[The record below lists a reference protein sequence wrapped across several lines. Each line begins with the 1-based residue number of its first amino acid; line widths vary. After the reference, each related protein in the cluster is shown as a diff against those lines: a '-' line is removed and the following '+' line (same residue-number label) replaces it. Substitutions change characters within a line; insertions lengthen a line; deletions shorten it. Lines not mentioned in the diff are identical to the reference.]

1 MKILTAK
8 QIREIDRLSSEQ
20 FGIPGILLMENAGM
34 RVVEALEERFEDLE
48 DLTIGI
54 LCGKGN
60 NGGDGFVVARQLIQ
74 KGMYPFVFL
83 LGREED
89 VSGDARTNLNILKAI
104 GFPPTLIADSEEWD
118 AEKVELLDA
127 DIIVDALLGTG
138 LTKPVSGLYE
148 DVIDSLR
155 EDFPRAEIISID
167 LPSGLPADSAHP
179 IGPAVEADATVT
191 FTAVKPCLVLS
202 PNQGY
207 AGDVIL
213 ADIGN
218 PAELLDSPELQMNL
232 IVPDEFAASLQL
244 RAAETN
250 KGDYGKVLVIAG
262 SIGKSGAAAMTGQ
275 SALRSGAG
283 LVTVATPAGV
293 LSVVAASMPELM
305 TEVLPESKEGIAALL
320 NGKTVL
326 AIGPGLGSEPSI
338 QKLARSVV
346 REAQIPTVVDA
357 DGLNAFVGHRDAL
370 RGSDDRPVIITPHP
384 GEMARLIGK
393 DIEFVSLHR
402 VDVARD
408 FAMANHVFVVLKG
421 FRTVVAAPDGS
432 VHINITGNPGM
443 ATGGTGDILTGMI
456 AGIVAQDQFGSLIER
471 VCLAVYLH
479 GLSGDIA
486 AEQLGEETMVATDI
500 LRYLH
505 SAWEK
510 LRK

>member
-20 FGIPGILLMENAGM
+20 FGIPSILLMENAGM

-74 KGMYPFVFL
+74 KGTYPFVFL

-89 VSGDARTNLNILKAI
+89 VAGDARTNLDILKAI
-104 GFPPTLIADSEEWD
+104 GYPPIVIGDAEEWHE
-118 AEKVELLDA
+118 EKVELIDA

-138 LTKPVSGLYE
+138 LTKPVSGLYGE
-148 DVIDSLR
+148 VIGSLR
-155 EDFPRAEIISID
+155 EDFPRAEISSID
-167 LPSGLPADSAHP
+167 LPSGLPADSALP
-179 IGPAVEADATVT
+179 IGLAVEADATVT

-202 PNQGY
+202 PNQEY

-218 PAELLDSPELQMNL
+218 PAELLESPDLQMDL
-232 IVPDEFAASLQL
+232 IVPEEFVAAI
-244 RAAETN
+244 RARSAETN
-250 KGDYGKVLVIAG
+250 KGDYGKVLVIGG
-262 SIGKSGAAAMTGQ
+262 SVGKSGAAAMAGQ

-283 LVTVATPAGV
+283 LVTVATPASV
-293 LSVVAASMPELM
+293 LPIVAASMPELM
-305 TEVLPESKEGIAALL
+305 TEGLPDTTEAIASLL
-320 NGKTVL
+320 VGKTVL

-338 QKLARSVV
+338 QRMIRSVV
-346 REAQIPTVVDA
+346 KEAQIPTVVDA
-357 DGLNAFVGHRDAL
+357 DGLNAYADYRDEL
-370 RGSDDRPVIITPHP
+370 RGDDERPVVVTPHP
-384 GEMARLIGK
+384 GEMARLTGK
-393 DIEFVSLHR
+393 DIASVVLHR

-408 FAMANHVFVVLKG
+408 FASTNNVYVVLKG

-432 VHINITGNPGM
+432 VYINITGNPGM

-456 AGIVAQDQFGSLIER
+456 AGIIAQDHFGALIER
-471 VCLAVYLH
+471 ICLAVYLH
-479 GLSGDIA
+479 GLAGDLA
-486 AEQLGEETMVATDI
+486 ADELGEETMVATDI

-510 LRK
+510 LRQ